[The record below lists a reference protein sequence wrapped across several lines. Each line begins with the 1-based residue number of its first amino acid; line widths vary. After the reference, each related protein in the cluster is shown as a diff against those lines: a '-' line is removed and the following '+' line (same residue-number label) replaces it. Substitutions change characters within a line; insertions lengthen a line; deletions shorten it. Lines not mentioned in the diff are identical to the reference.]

1 MSEKTIQITLSQLEA
16 LLYEQRKE
24 CAKIAEYYE
33 TWQLLNAPTPDLSH
47 LKEVKNDVTNDKGMK
62 WVKASER
69 PIPSN
74 PDTIIRRISTKEV
87 FPYEWVNACINVGT
101 WVEGKYSPSDY
112 EWLDESAEGQQL
124 TEKP

>member
-1 MSEKTIQITLSQLEA
+1 MNKEIELKANIIFNKHSWAALGAISTSKHFCIAAMCEMYNEA
-16 LLYEQRKE
+16 LKGIDLERVVS
-24 CAKIAEYYE
+24 I
-33 TWQLLNAPTPDLSH
+33 PT
-47 LKEVKNDVTNDKGMK
+47 

-74 PDTIIRRISTKEV
+74 PDIIIRRISTKEI

-112 EWLDESAEGQQL
+112 EWLDESGKTTIGELIHQPY
-124 TEKP
+124 K